1 MKINNIIKKLEKE
14 GYEVD
19 YINETVQVGD
29 FDITINKE
37 YKYDT
42 VKEAVRE
49 IEEMIANNQTFD
61 IMGFS
66 RTFDIESIL
75 IFME

>member
-29 FDITINKE
+29 FDI
-37 YKYDT
+37 
-42 VKEAVRE
+42 
-49 IEEMIANNQTFD
+49 
-61 IMGFS
+61 MGFS